1 MAGSRSR
8 GGFGERG
15 AVELPVPGHHSDGV
29 LAFFDI
35 AARDLEEALVGL
47 ALAGQHDDRVGGA
60 GQAVRGGDG
69 IHEVLG
75 AGLPVVMQHDHG
87 QARVSSA
94 TFLSADPTR

>member
-1 MAGSRSR
+1 MNGLS
-8 GGFGERG
+8 GGGELG

-60 GQAVRGGDG
+60 GQAVRA
-69 IHEVLG
+69 ETESTK
-75 AGLPVVMQHDHG
+75 
-87 QARVSSA
+87 SSA
-94 TFLSADPTR
+94 LAFRS